1 MGPFGA
7 YLTGYDKIK
16 ADYLISGLTKG
27 FFLESEGL
35 NTPRTEVANPP
46 IPRHLAEQVG
56 KKLYKEIDAGRVKGP
71 FKSPPLPNFRV
82 SPIKVTEKKEP
93 GTYRFIHNLSYP
105 YDEESVNA
113 SIPREKVAVQYN
125 TIDDGISYIKLV
137 GRGAHLAKTDIK
149 SAFRIIPVHPSQ
161 YHLLGMKWE
170 GHYFY
175 DTTLPM
181 GCSISCAIFEA
192 FSSAM
197 EWVAKNKLGI
207 PYMTHVLDDFL
218 IIASSHYETGR
229 QLHRFLSF
237 CSECGIPMAPEK
249 TEGPSRELPFLG
261 ITLNVPHFMA
271 QLPSDKLENCRA
283 LITQATQSK
292 GITLRNL
299 QSILGHLNFACRVV
313 VPGRAFLRRAYALTH
328 KVDKPFHHIKMTKEV
343 KDDFLLWL
351 DFLQSYNG
359 KTFFRLDAVH
369 TDEALR
375 LFTDSSGSIGY
386 GAVFGNHWLHGI
398 WPSEWE
404 GFDITF
410 LELYPIVL
418 AAHLWGTR
426 FSNQTVE
433 FHTDNMALVSIL
445 NKSSSKKPHIMTLVR
460 ALVLAMLKYNFTFYA
475 IHVPG
480 VENILADALSR
491 QQMERFRESHP
502 SANIF
507 PESIPPHLK
516 PGNLWF
522 R

>member
-1 MGPFGA
+1 
-7 YLTGYDKIK
+7 
-16 ADYLISGLTKG
+16 
-27 FFLESEGL
+27 
-35 NTPRTEVANPP
+35 
-46 IPRHLAEQVG
+46 
-56 KKLYKEIDAGRVKGP
+56 
-71 FKSPPLPNFRV
+71 
-82 SPIKVTEKKEP
+82 
-93 GTYRFIHNLSYP
+93 
-105 YDEESVNA
+105 
-113 SIPREKVAVQYN
+113 
-125 TIDDGISYIKLV
+125 
-137 GRGAHLAKTDIK
+137 
-149 SAFRIIPVHPSQ
+149 
-161 YHLLGMKWE
+161 
-170 GHYFY
+170 
-175 DTTLPM
+175 
-181 GCSISCAIFEA
+181 
-192 FSSAM
+192 
-197 EWVAKNKLGI
+197 
-207 PYMTHVLDDFL
+207 
-218 IIASSHYETGR
+218 
-229 QLHRFLSF
+229 
-237 CSECGIPMAPEK
+237 
-249 TEGPSRELPFLG
+249 
-261 ITLNVPHFMA
+261 
-271 QLPSDKLENCRA
+271 
-283 LITQATQSK
+283 
-292 GITLRNL
+292 
-299 QSILGHLNFACRVV
+299 
-313 VPGRAFLRRAYALTH
+313 
-328 KVDKPFHHIKMTKEV
+328 MTKEV
-343 KDDFLLWL
+343 KYDFLLWL

-375 LFTDSSGSIGY
+375 LLTDLSGSIGY

-418 AAHLWGTR
+418 AAHLRGTR

-507 PESIPPHLK
+507 PESILPHLR